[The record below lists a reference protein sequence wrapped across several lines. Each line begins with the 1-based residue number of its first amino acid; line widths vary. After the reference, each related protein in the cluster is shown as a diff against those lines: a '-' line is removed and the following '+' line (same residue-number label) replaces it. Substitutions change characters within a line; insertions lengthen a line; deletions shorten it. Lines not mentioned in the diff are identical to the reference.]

1 MHDDA
6 YEAPKYQQS
15 PFWQLTNSLA
25 QRRLLLLSQTAD
37 QLAAASINGEV
48 QIANFPFFF
57 LNIKERPKSE
67 ALGMSKKIDETQINS
82 TPQRILLFA
91 EYCLMMGFL
100 IHKFHE
106 SRF

>member
-1 MHDDA
+1 
-6 YEAPKYQQS
+6 
-15 PFWQLTNSLA
+15 LA
-25 QRRLLLLSQTAD
+25 IDEFSRSKRRLLLLSQTAD

-48 QIANFPFFF
+48 QIAKFPFFF

-67 ALGMSKKIDETQINS
+67 ALGMSTGKKIDETQINS

>member
-1 MHDDA
+1 MKPQNISNCLFGNIG
-6 YEAPKYQQS
+6 EFSRSK
-15 PFWQLTNSLA
+15 
-25 QRRLLLLSQTAD
+25 RRLLLVSQRAD

-106 SRF
+106 